1 MLQRLHITNSPPP
14 ILDRCM
20 STLAFVTSDS
30 SLPNDYDM
38 PLLLVACQLRGIA
51 VDVCAWDDPAIDWS
65 GYSAVVLRSPWDYI
79 ERLPEFLGWCERI
92 TAVTDLFNPL
102 SVIRWSLDKHY
113 LADLAAH
120 CVPVVPSRFVEPGT
134 MPLPALREFLAGHP
148 QADDFVIKPTI
159 GCYSKS
165 VRRYSREQDSG
176 ATEHIAR
183 LLEEGHSAILQP
195 YLPSIDHD
203 GETNLIYFDGVYSHA
218 IRKGALLMRDGT
230 VNAPTYE
237 FRTARN
243 ADDDERAV
251 ALAALDA
258 TATHFGLDRPLL
270 YARVDL
276 IRGNNGNPQL
286 LELEIAEPSLS
297 LPVAKAGAMRFA
309 EALARVMKT
318 KQGT

>member
-1 MLQRLHITNSPPP
+1 
-14 ILDRCM
+14 M
-20 STLAFVTSDS
+20 SALAFVTSDS

-38 PLLLVACQLRGIA
+38 PLLLDACQLRGLA

-65 GYSAVVLRSPWDYI
+65 GYSAVVLRSPWDYS

-113 LADLAAH
+113 LADLAGH
-120 CVPVVPSRFVEPGT
+120 CVPVVPSKFVEPGT
-134 MPLPALREFLAGHP
+134 MPLPALREFLADCP

-165 VRRYSREQDSG
+165 VRRYSREQESG

-183 LLEEGHSAILQP
+183 LLEEGHCALLQP

-203 GETNLIYFDGVYSHA
+203 GETNLIYFDGIYSHA
-218 IRKGALLMRDGT
+218 IRKEALLMRDGT
-230 VNAPTYE
+230 VHPPAYE

-258 TATHFGLDRPLL
+258 TAAHFGLDRPLL

-276 IRGNNGNPQL
+276 IRDNNGNPQL

-297 LPVAKAGAMRFA
+297 LPFARAGATRFA
-309 EALARVMKT
+309 EVLAKVMKMR
-318 KQGT
+318 QGT